1 MSHVAHDIKSRS
13 IRCPNWNADCKV
25 RTKFRPYF
33 PRPPGARGG
42 GVDQANHRSRGT
54 SGRQRTAH
62 SAYDGAYQNVRK
74 KSPRC
79 VVPGGLLRN
88 PSRRNKSGKILET
101 WFGKPSDSQAAR
113 SMLSSPDA
121 KMKKKTS
128 AGCITTYGLAS
139 TRQWEEHG
147 ESWRTNSP
155 SLNSVALLNCQHSS
169 LRR

>member
-25 RTKFRPYF
+25 RTKFRLYF
-33 PRPPGARGG
+33 PRPPGGRGG
-42 GVDQANHRSRGT
+42 RSSEPSIEGDF
-54 SGRQRTAH
+54 GRAT
-62 SAYDGAYQNVRK
+62 DGAYQKLRK

-121 KMKKKTS
+121 KMKKKK
-128 AGCITTYGLAS
+128 LL
-139 TRQWEEHG
+139 RD
-147 ESWRTNSP
+147 
-155 SLNSVALLNCQHSS
+155 ALLPTGLLQHDNGRNTVNPGEPIHPKTA
-169 LRR
+169 LRS

>member
-33 PRPPGARGG
+33 PRPPGAGG
-42 GVDQANHRSRGT
+42 GGRSSEPSIEGDFGKAT
-54 SGRQRTAH
+54 D
-62 SAYDGAYQNVRK
+62 SAYDGAYQKLRK

-88 PSRRNKSGKILET
+88 PSRRDKSGKILET

-113 SMLSSPDA
+113 SMRSSPDA
-121 KMKKKTS
+121 KMKKTTA